1 MKMKGLRKVKNEC
14 RILRML
20 TASAKKKHISFH
32 TPGHKKGKWDITEL
46 SYSDNLSSPSGVI
59 AAAERDITELLG
71 AKKSFLLTD
80 GSTSG
85 VLAMLYAA
93 KSAGVKALAF
103 PLAAHKSVY
112 NGCALLGITPLVF
125 ERYEELFENA
135 AWRKEAD
142 GILCVSP
149 TYYGQVP
156 DLARL
161 RAICDREN
169 KLFLIDGAHG
179 GHLRYQKELY
189 AGTYAD
195 MWVDGV
201 HKSLPALT
209 QGAVVSA
216 GKEALV
222 GKLADA
228 VDIFRTTSPSYPIMA
243 SVEYAVKYPRNER
256 LENSA
261 RAYARAEERI
271 LLHEDY
277 TKLLAFFGETAF
289 AAQVFLEEKGVYAEF
304 CDGDVICFYLSP
316 ATKTR
321 DFNRLKKA
329 LKKAF
334 AKYPYKTCG
343 KSGGSENGGKFA
355 LAQENAERHGGG
367 ALAKENEE
375 NRVDRSAT
383 AVTVSDEQTEWVD
396 LEESVGR
403 ICAKNCGLF
412 PPCTPLLCAG
422 EPIDREKIELLQ
434 KADNVFGVKNGKIA
448 VCKGE
453 VRE

>member
-1 MKMKGLRKVKNEC
+1 MKGLRKVKKEC

-20 TASAKKKHISFH
+20 TASAKQKHISFH
-32 TPGHKKGKWDITEL
+32 TPGHKNGKWDITEL
-46 SYSDNLSSPSGVI
+46 SYSDNLASPSGVI
-59 AAAERDITELLG
+59 AEAERDVTELLG
-71 AKKSFLLTD
+71 ARKSFLLTD

-103 PLAAHKSVY
+103 PLFVHKSVY

-125 ERYEELFENA
+125 ETYEELFENA
-135 AWRKEAD
+135 PWRKEAD

-149 TYYGQVP
+149 SYYGQVP
-156 DLARL
+156 DLAKL
-161 RAICDREN
+161 RALCDREN

-216 GKEALV
+216 GKETLVDALSV
-222 GKLADA
+222 A

-256 LENSA
+256 LENSV
-261 RAYARAEERI
+261 RAYAHEEERV
-271 LLHEDY
+271 LLYDDY
-277 TKLLAFFGETAF
+277 TKLLADFGETAF
-289 AAQVFLEEKGVYAEF
+289 AAQAFLEEKGIYAEF
-304 CDGDVICFYLSP
+304 CDGNVICFYLSP
-316 ATKTR
+316 ATRTR

-329 LKKAF
+329 LQKTF
-334 AKYPYKTCG
+334 AKYTYKAYGKGVGNENCG
-343 KSGGSENGGKFA
+343 KF
-355 LAQENAERHGGG
+355 

-375 NRVDRSAT
+375 NRVDRSVT
-383 AVTVSDEQTEWVD
+383 RVTVSDEQTEWVD

-422 EPIDREKIELLQ
+422 ERIEREKIELLQ

-453 VRE
+453 AQNRL